1 MELTMAMALIIL
13 SFLVVKSAGQEVSAT
28 TKDFCWRGS
37 TSVST
42 SVPWRLPIWTTTWQS
57 LSEGCAESGMHV
69 GSIGLERCDHD
80 GDRDVGSTW
89 TGGYMKAQLVAL
101 QETDADIGKLC
112 IVMVQPACWTQSQ
125 HPGDGRTRPKL
136 QTDAAPLHSMALALA
151 PAQAPEIIPSTY
163 TCMVVCNRVSQ
174 CLP

>member
-13 SFLVVKSAGQEVSAT
+13 SFLVVKIAGEEVAAT
-28 TKDFCWRGS
+28 TKDFCWRAS

-42 SVPWRLPIWTTTWQS
+42 SVPPWRLPRWTTTWQS

-69 GSIGLERCDHD
+69 GSIGLEPCDHD

-89 TGGYMKAQLVAL
+89 AGGYMKAQLVAL
-101 QETDADIGKLC
+101 PEADADIGKLC
-112 IVMVQPACWTQSQ
+112 IAMVQPACWTQSQ

-136 QTDAAPLHSMALALA
+136 QTC
-151 PAQAPEIIPSTY
+151 IYTY
-163 TCMVVCNRVSQ
+163 A
-174 CLP
+174 